1 MLREVISHDW
11 FTIFLVLGLS
21 CIAISKYLF
30 GSRFKDFIFVVGNSK
45 YLKIHARDQR
55 FIDTFDSLLFFNLII
70 SISIFAHYLYS
81 SSLQNLNFELTSFFK
96 LIFGVGVVLLIKILL
111 ERLIGSLFE
120 IDDIIDTYLFQKITY
135 KNYTGLILL
144 PVNCLLIFSVLPSRP
159 VIYTCIGLIILINL
173 VGSIISFKNYQKLLL
188 NNFFYFILYLC
199 ALEIGPYLILYKII
213 KDFNA

>member
-81 SSLQNLNFELTSFFK
+81 SSLQNLKKITFYYYLLSFLDSFWFIPVPWQY
-96 LIFGVGVVLLIKILL
+96 LSQIYRIVIY
-111 ERLIGSLFE
+111 SLFCVFSF
-120 IDDIIDTYLFQKITY
+120 IH
-135 KNYTGLILL
+135 NYY
-144 PVNCLLIFSVLPSRP
+144 FYYVLPW
-159 VIYTCIGLIILINL
+159 
-173 VGSIISFKNYQKLLL
+173 
-188 NNFFYFILYLC
+188 FILESYISVVNTGWLQFIMYYIHSYL
-199 ALEIGPYLILYKII
+199 L
-213 KDFNA
+213 